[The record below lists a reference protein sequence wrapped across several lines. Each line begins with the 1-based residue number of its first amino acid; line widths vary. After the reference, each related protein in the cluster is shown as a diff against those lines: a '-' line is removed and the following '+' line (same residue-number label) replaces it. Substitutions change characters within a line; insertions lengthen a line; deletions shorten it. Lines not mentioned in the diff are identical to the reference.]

1 LKENNLDKIMEFYNQ
16 MTIHFCKENYS
27 FGNFGAVMK
36 LPFTGEI
43 VELTVKNIIFR
54 GMINHSKNE

>member
-1 LKENNLDKIMEFYNQ
+1 MEFYNQ